1 MNIIKGN
8 SNGGLKKTLNLMFKC
23 NLEPSEGTT
32 LHFVEFEVT
41 YSYKMVHITIE
52 DIEEVELWQTAVVGH
67 LVGHI
72 PKLGFIKKFIEKRW
86 DVVALPWHLSHS
98 YGWYI
103 FRFDY
108 KEDIEVILRGA
119 L

>member
-1 MNIIKGN
+1 M
-8 SNGGLKKTLNLMFKC
+8 LY
-23 NLEPSEGTT
+23 
-32 LHFVEFEVT
+32 FVESEVIH
-41 YSYKMVHITIE
+41 SYKMVCITIE
-52 DIEEVELWQTAVVGH
+52 DIQEVELWQTAVVGH

-86 DVVALPWHLSHS
+86 DVVALPWLLSPS
-98 YGWYI
+98 YGQYI
-103 FRFDY
+103 SHFDY